1 VKPSAAVAL
10 PPITEKA
17 FREQVLTV
25 ARTCGYVCWYDVA
38 TNAPRRCVCGRFST
52 GPRNP
57 AGWPDLVLVRPAT
70 ERRPGRLLFVELKKE
85 KGTLKAE
92 QIAWLSLLGL
102 AGAETYVIHPSE
114 LQEFALIIRADE
126 RPAA

>member
-1 VKPSAAVAL
+1 MKSAAATSL
-10 PPITEKA
+10 PPITERD
-17 FREQVLTV
+17 FRSQVVGL
-25 ARTCGYVCWYDVA
+25 ARQLGYSCWYDVA
-38 TNAPRRCVCGRFST
+38 TNAPRKCVCGRFT
-52 GPRNP
+52 RGPRNP

-85 KGTLKAE
+85 RGTLKAE

-102 AGAETYVIHPSE
+102 AGAETYVVHPSE
-114 LQEFALIIRADE
+114 LQEFALIIQADA